1 MASIQDT
8 LGKIGLS
15 HNETKA
21 YLVLLKL
28 GSASAG
34 RIAKEASVDRSATY
48 DSLKRL
54 LEKGV
59 ISYNVVAG
67 KKVFRAIDPQNLVN
81 FLKEKEEM
89 AEKIMPQLTGIFK
102 MPKEKHDVTL
112 YYGLKGIKSIFQ
124 DIIRTGKDNL
134 MFGSEGQFT
143 EKMPYYAPLFLK
155 QKKDK
160 KIKTRAIVR
169 KERKEKSSGLLT
181 EKRFID
187 KKTVSPV
194 VTNIYGDKIAIIMWS
209 DPPEGVIIENKQAAD
224 SYREFF
230 EVMWEAAK
238 K

>member
-1 MASIQDT
+1 MDIRQT
-8 LGKIGLS
+8 LEQIGLS

-21 YLVLLKL
+21 YLALLKL

-34 RIAKEASVDRSATY
+34 KISKEASVDRSATY

-81 FLKEKEEM
+81 FLKEKQDL
-89 AEKIMPQLTGIFK
+89 AERVMPQLTGMFK
-102 MPKEKHDVTL
+102 LPKEKHDVTL

-134 MFGSEGQFT
+134 MFGSEGQFG
-143 EKMPYYAPLFLK
+143 ERMPYYAPLFLK
-155 QKKDK
+155 QKKEK
-160 KIKTRAIVR
+160 GIKTRAIVR
-169 KERKEKSSGLLT
+169 IGRKSGSRSLT
-181 EKRFID
+181 ERRYIE

-194 VTNIYGDKIAIIMWS
+194 VTNIYGNKIAIIVWS
-209 DPPEGVIIENKQAAD
+209 DTPEGVIIENKQAAD

-230 EVMWEAAK
+230 EVMWGAAK
-238 K
+238 R